1 MPKKLYEVKL
11 TDAERKH
18 LENLISSGIEKVR
31 KLNRARILLKADD
44 GWKDA
49 AIAQALDVSR
59 PTVERVRAQYVTG
72 DLATALERRA
82 PTREYERRLDG
93 RAEAHLVALV
103 CGAPP
108 AGRSRWTLR
117 LLSDELVKLEE
128 VEVESVS
135 HETVRQVLKKTN
147 LSLGNMNSG

>member
-1 MPKKLYEVKL
+1 MPKKMYEVKL
-11 TDAERKH
+11 SGDERNH
-18 LENLISSGIEKVR
+18 LENLISCGQAKAR
-31 KLNRARILLKADD
+31 KLTRARILLKADD
-44 GWKDA
+44 GWKDDE
-49 AIAQALDVSR
+49 ITQALDVSR

-82 PTREYERRLDG
+82 PTREYERKVDG
-93 RAEAHLVALV
+93 RDEAHLVALV

-128 VEVESVS
+128 VAVESVS
-135 HETVRQVLKKTN
+135 HETIRQVLKKTN
-147 LSLGNMNSG
+147 LSLGNINSG